1 MVETKISKID
11 SPYLPQK
18 HAPPPLR
25 IAFIGQKGLPASWGG
40 IEHHVD
46 EIATRLAA
54 RGHHVTAY
62 VRKWYTQ
69 STDKSYKNIR
79 LITRPTIYTKNLDAG
94 IHSVIS
100 SVDAMARSFDVVH
113 YHGIGPSLFCMMP
126 RITGKKVVATV
137 HRLDYNGKKWGGIAR
152 AALYWGERS
161 AFCFAN
167 AVTVI
172 SLDLEEYY
180 KSRGLSAIYLPSG
193 VIVSQKLSGAE
204 ILQTQYGLK
213 GNDFLLYIGRWDHD
227 KRVRE
232 LVEAFL
238 MLKRPKVK
246 LVVAGDSNKAID
258 YRKSVIAAAQSSPD
272 IIFPGY
278 VKGQLKAELLSNAFG
293 FVTASEH
300 ATLQVF
306 GHRGILVGLNETG
319 KAPEH
324 S

>member
-1 MVETKISKID
+1 MDVLLKRD
-11 SPYLPQK
+11 ST
-18 HAPPPLR
+18 HPLR

-62 VRKWYTQ
+62 VRKWYTK
-69 STDKSYKNIR
+69 STDNSYKNIR

-94 IHSVIS
+94 IHSAIS
-100 SVDAMARSFDVVH
+100 SADAMARSFDVVH

-126 RITGKKVVATV
+126 RIAGKKVVATV

-152 AALYWGERS
+152 AALFWGERS

-193 VIVSQKLSGAE
+193 VLVPQKLSDPE
-204 ILQTQYGLK
+204 KLRTQYGLN
-213 GNDFLLYIGRWDHD
+213 GNDYLLYIGRWDHD

-232 LVEAFL
+232 LVEAFIS
-238 MLKRPKVK
+238 LKRPGVK
-246 LVVAGDSNKAID
+246 LVVAGDSNKSSD
-258 YRKSVIAAAQSSPD
+258 YRTSVIAAAKALPD
-272 IIFPGY
+272 VIFPGY
-278 VKGQLKAELLSNAFG
+278 VKGQVKAELLSNAIG

-300 ATLQVF
+300 E
-306 GHRGILVGLNETG
+306 GLPIALLE
-319 KAPEH
+319 AMAH
-324 S
+324 SRP